1 MKVASLGVLVWVKL
15 GAEAR
20 CSVELRDSSTS
31 FSTLNKGLLLTLFD
45 TGGQVLSGAQGP
57 QHQLLHLK
65 QGNILLAIYYTG
77 GQVLSGAQGL
87 QHQLLHINKGTLC

>member
-1 MKVASLGVLVWVKL
+1 M
-15 GAEAR
+15 
-20 CSVELRDSSTS
+20 
-31 FSTLNKGLLLTLFD
+31 
-45 TGGQVLSGAQGP
+45 LSGAQGP

-65 QGNILLAIYYTG
+65 QGNILLAIYYTL